1 MKCDSLT
8 GEKLTGL
15 PVRFACY
22 KTQESTRI
30 YRKMEII
37 ISDKTYNLPAVA
49 ADASEKAKL
58 FYQELNTQF
67 SERIEE
73 TSSEDE
79 EINSW
84 IILSLDRCQEEGPEE
99 DEESNILGSWIEQF
113 NKSALAEL
121 YDVHQSDN
129 ACVDGVWYW
138 ELNITLKEE

>member
-1 MKCDSLT
+1 
-8 GEKLTGL
+8 
-15 PVRFACY
+15 
-22 KTQESTRI
+22 
-30 YRKMEII
+30 MEII

-49 ADASEKAKL
+49 ADASEKAKQ
-58 FYQELNTQF
+58 FYEELNTQF

-99 DEESNILGSWIEQF
+99 DEESNIITAWIEQF